1 MSLEDHKALVRKA
14 YLEAFNQ
21 RNLDLIDEVFAPEY
35 VVYYPGVP
43 PILGRDAAKEAVG
56 AFLEAFPDIVF
67 AIEQQVAEGN
77 LVATR
82 WSAKG
87 THSGEFRGFP
97 VKTSVVAP
105 TGRPVTFS
113 ANDIYLI
120 ENGLVVTE
128 WKSLSPV
135 DVLQQVGAVTLQV

>member
-1 MSLEDHKALVRKA
+1 VPGSRPSRRRREIRLKLAL
-14 YLEAFNQ
+14 Q
-21 RNLDLIDEVFAPEY
+21 GLDFCRPTLTCV
-35 VVYYPGVP
+35 
-43 PILGRDAAKEAVG
+43 
-56 AFLEAFPDIVF
+56 
-67 AIEQQVAEGN
+67 Q
-77 LVATR
+77 
-82 WSAKG
+82 WAKG

-128 WKSLSPV
+128 WNSLAPV